1 MEKKPNLKNS
11 KKIIKKTKQQAIIA
25 EFSEIGQKREK
36 ELQELD
42 RIAKMLVKRD
52 LELSEIREKRE
63 AELKESEKRTE
74 DLEDSRRALMNM
86 LEDVEGG
93 RKKTEEEKNKTLAI
107 ITNFSDGLLV
117 FDKENKLSLINP
129 QAEEFFNVKTKEV
142 VGADLSS
149 LFQLVGFQPLIN
161 LLGREIKGI
170 FRKELLIRENLILEI
185 SSIPL
190 ISGEEELGALVIS
203 HDITRE
209 KMVEKLKTEFVSL
222 AAHQL
227 RTPLSAIK
235 WTLRMFLDGD
245 MGEITKEQRE
255 FIEKTYQSN
264 ERMINLINDLLDV
277 TRIEEGR
284 YLFKPTLTN
293 FENIVQFVIN
303 AHQDEIKRKR
313 LEVELKKPIN
323 KLPQIAVDVEKI
335 RLAIDNLLENAIRYT
350 PLGGLIFISLFHLKE
365 KKEIE
370 FRIRDTG
377 VGIPK
382 DQQERVFS
390 KFFRGAN
397 VMRLNTE
404 GSGLGLFIT
413 KNIIEAHGGK
423 IWFESEEN
431 KGTTFYFTLPLR
443 EEFSEFLKE
452 F

>member
-63 AELKESEKRTE
+63 AELKELEKRAE

-209 KMVEKLKTEFVSL
+209 KMVEKLKTEFV
-222 AAHQL
+222 
-227 RTPLSAIK
+227 
-235 WTLRMFLDGD
+235 
-245 MGEITKEQRE
+245 
-255 FIEKTYQSN
+255 
-264 ERMINLINDLLDV
+264 
-277 TRIEEGR
+277 
-284 YLFKPTLTN
+284 
-293 FENIVQFVIN
+293 
-303 AHQDEIKRKR
+303 
-313 LEVELKKPIN
+313 
-323 KLPQIAVDVEKI
+323 
-335 RLAIDNLLENAIRYT
+335 
-350 PLGGLIFISLFHLKE
+350 
-365 KKEIE
+365 
-370 FRIRDTG
+370 
-377 VGIPK
+377 
-382 DQQERVFS
+382 
-390 KFFRGAN
+390 
-397 VMRLNTE
+397 
-404 GSGLGLFIT
+404 
-413 KNIIEAHGGK
+413 
-423 IWFESEEN
+423 
-431 KGTTFYFTLPLR
+431 
-443 EEFSEFLKE
+443 
-452 F
+452 